1 MLTPIKGCLNMK
13 QNLERIHNKPFKAIR
28 IMRILVLVLCFVHFL
43 YTGNGQNI
51 PDITGSKVMQKDAQ
65 DALELHNNARKA
77 VNVPPLEWS
86 VELAKY
92 AQEWAD
98 FLANENNCQIA
109 HRRSM
114 GKNLRNAGE
123 NIFSGSGSI
132 FDALFASKVWYSEIK
147 NYDHSQSAEMGYQMA
162 GHYTQMIWSKTK
174 KLGIGMATCKNGSI
188 IIVANY
194 DPPGNY
200 VGEKPF

>member
-1 MLTPIKGCLNMK
+1 MKIILLALFFIPFLNAGTA
-13 QNLERIHNKPFKAIR
+13 QNVPLE
-28 IMRILVLVLCFVHFL
+28 
-43 YTGNGQNI
+43 
-51 PDITGSKVMQKDAQ
+51 TGSKVTVRDAQ
-65 DALELHNNARKA
+65 EALELHNNARKA

-98 FLANENNCQIA
+98 FLANDNHCQIA

-114 GKNLRNAGE
+114 GKNSRNAGE
-123 NIFSGSGSI
+123 NIFSGSGSM

-162 GHYTQMIWSKTK
+162 GHYTQMVWSKTK
-174 KLGIGMATCKNGSI
+174 KLGIGMAPCKNGSI

-200 VGEKPF
+200 VGEKPY

>member
-1 MLTPIKGCLNMK
+1 MKRLLLFLCLM
-13 QNLERIHNKPFKAIR
+13 QLFT
-28 IMRILVLVLCFVHFL
+28 F
-43 YTGNGQNI
+43 GNTQKV
-51 PDITGSKVMQKDAQ
+51 PEITGSKVSIQDAQ
-65 DALELHNNARKA
+65 NALDIHNNARKE

-98 FLANENNCQIA
+98 FLANDNNCQIA

-114 GKNLRNAGE
+114 GKDPRNAGE
-123 NIFSGSGSI
+123 NIFSGSGRI
-132 FDALFASKVWYSEIK
+132 YDALYASKVWYSEIK
-147 NYDHSQSAEMGYQMA
+147 NYDHSLSAEMGYNKA

-174 KLGIGMATCKNGSI
+174 KLGIGMATCKNGNI
-188 IIVANY
+188 IIVGNY

-200 VGEKPF
+200 IGEKPY

>member
-1 MLTPIKGCLNMK
+1 MKRFLMLLIFM
-13 QNLERIHNKPFKAIR
+13 H
-28 IMRILVLVLCFVHFL
+28 ILITCISQIVV
-43 YTGNGQNI
+43 N
-51 PDITGSKVMQKDAQ
+51 DTGSKVSVKDAQ
-65 DALELHNNARKA
+65 DALDMHNNARKA
-77 VNVPPLEWS
+77 VNVSPLEWS

-98 FLANENNCQIA
+98 FLANDNNCQLA
-109 HRRSM
+109 HRGSM
-114 GKNLRNAGE
+114 GKNPRNAGE
-123 NIFSGSGSI
+123 NIFLGSGRI
-132 FDALFASKVWYSEIK
+132 FDALYASKDWYSEIK

-162 GHYTQMIWSKTK
+162 GHYTQMVWSKTK

-188 IIVANY
+188 IIVGNY